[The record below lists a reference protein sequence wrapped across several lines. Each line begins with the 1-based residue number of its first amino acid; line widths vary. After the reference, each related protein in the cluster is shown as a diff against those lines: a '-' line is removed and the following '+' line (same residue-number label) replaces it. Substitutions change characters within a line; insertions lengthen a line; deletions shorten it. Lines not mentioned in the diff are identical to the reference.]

1 MLAIFTGDRILSPR
15 LVCQNCLLANHQGL
29 PRWQQGKLGCGSRL
43 NLSPYLSPSDAY
55 QCPMGFYVAE
65 VAETET
71 VFLAH

>member
-1 MLAIFTGDRILSPR
+1 MFVIFTGDRILSPQ

-43 NLSPYLSPSDAY
+43 NLSPSHAY
-55 QCPMGFYVAE
+55 QCPMGFQVIE
-65 VAETET
+65 VDQTET